1 MKILHIITSLR
12 TGGAKRLVVDLAK
25 RHIAEGNDVSLLL
38 FDGTRTPLLEE
49 LEKTGIPVHALSE
62 GWRAMRNPALVFKL
76 SRFLRKN
83 RFDII
88 HTHNTSCQFLVAV
101 VSLWMPLT
109 MVTTEHNTT
118 NRRRG
123 NRYLIGVDRWMYGRY
138 RRIACVSEETRLA
151 LVKWIPMIAARTVV
165 IPNGISLDRFRDAA
179 PAPEISETPGYR
191 ILMVA
196 AFRAQK
202 DQATLIRAFR
212 LLSPEYHLFLAGGA
226 ETKQDEDNLQSCKA
240 LAEDSALAGRVHFL
254 GIRSDV
260 PALLAAC
267 DVSVLSSHYEG
278 FGLSAVES
286 MACGKP
292 LIASNVK
299 SLDTVVGGAGLLFP
313 EGDAEKLADTIRG
326 VCENPALA
334 QEVAEKCRRRALRYD
349 IAETARQYR
358 SLYEEIL
365 K

>member
-1 MKILHIITSLR
+1 
-12 TGGAKRLVVDLAK
+12 
-25 RHIAEGNDVSLLL
+25 
-38 FDGTRTPLLEE
+38 
-49 LEKTGIPVHALSE
+49 
-62 GWRAMRNPALVFKL
+62 MRNPALVFKL

-123 NRYLIGVDRWMYGRY
+123 NRYLIRVDRWMYGRY

-165 IPNGISLDRFRDAA
+165 IPNGISLDRFRNAA

-299 SLDTVVGGAGLLFP
+299 SLDTIVSGAGLLFP
-313 EGDAEKLADTIRG
+313 EGDAKALAGLIRRL
-326 VCENPALA
+326 CENPEEA
-334 QEVAEKCRRRALRYD
+334 RAVGARCEARARQFD
-349 IAETARQYR
+349 IKETARKYR
-358 SLYEEIL
+358 LLYEGL
-365 K
+365 